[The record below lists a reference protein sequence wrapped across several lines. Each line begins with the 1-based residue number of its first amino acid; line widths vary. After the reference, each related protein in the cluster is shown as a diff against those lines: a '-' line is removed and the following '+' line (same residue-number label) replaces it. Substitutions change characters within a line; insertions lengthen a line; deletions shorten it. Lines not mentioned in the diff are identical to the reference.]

1 MYHFVVKL
9 ERMCVAI
16 LGISFCVLNLVFKR
30 GEEMLI
36 VISKGLTKKKKT
48 NKKNALQSFDSC
60 CQSSS
65 ANVVCWLRGVG
76 MAAPHCQARGFKS
89 AACAGFRG
97 GGDGP
102 SHHVVTPPADGP
114 LLL

>member
-36 VISKGLTKKKKT
+36 VISKGLTKKKK
-48 NKKNALQSFDSC
+48 KKKKK
-60 CQSSS
+60 
-65 ANVVCWLRGVG
+65 R
-76 MAAPHCQARGFKS
+76 AAEF
-89 AACAGFRG
+89 
-97 GGDGP
+97 
-102 SHHVVTPPADGP
+102 
-114 LLL
+114 